1 MVGSLQSMKPLLLL
15 SLTSCLLLAS
25 CATLTRGKP
34 VPLAITSNPIGAKV
48 VVSNP
53 AGKVL
58 HEGNTPT
65 SVILPASAG
74 PYKAARYNL
83 VFSKKGYPTKTMI
96 LKAGISPWYAGNL
109 PMPGGAFGAL
119 VVDPM
124 TGAMWKMDEKICGD
138 LLR

>member
-1 MVGSLQSMKPLLLL
+1 MRFLLPILVL
-15 SLTSCLLLAS
+15 PSLLLAS
-25 CATLTRGKP
+25 CATLTRTKP
-34 VPLAITSNPIGAKV
+34 VPLAITSNPTGAKV
-48 VVSNP
+48 VVTN
-53 AGKVL
+53 AKGKVF

-74 PYKAARYNL
+74 PYKAASYNL
-83 VFSKKGYPTKTMI
+83 VFSKKGYPTKTMV
-96 LKAGISPWYAGNL
+96 LKAGINPWYAGNL

-124 TGAMWKMDEKICGD
+124 TGAMWKMDEKVCGD